1 MMKSTL
7 LTILIFLFTTLFTT
21 GCDIGDSTD
30 SNITMSLRVS
40 ALTYIRENNETN
52 DTLVTIND
60 TTKGTYITLGR
71 FDFYDEN
78 ITGERKII
86 NGVYLI
92 ESDVNCS
99 DYPDMNIS
107 ENAPAPT
114 MKAPDKNSS
123 ESKFAYINI
132 NPFTTLLVDSGY
144 SKETLQG
151 RFPEAASVDEDFNF
165 DTATARFDR
174 DFNST
179 RLTQEICEALNEVIS
194 LQL

>member
-1 MMKSTL
+1 MMKITL
-7 LTILIFLFTTLFTT
+7 LITLGLFLMTLFTS
-21 GCDIGDSTD
+21 GCSIGDSAD

-52 DTLVTIND
+52 DTLVSIND
-60 TTKGTYITLGR
+60 TIKGTYITLGR
-71 FDFYDEN
+71 FDFYDKN

-86 NGVYLI
+86 KGVYLI
-92 ESDVNCS
+92 DSDVNCTN
-99 DYPDMNIS
+99 YPDINLS
-107 ENAPAPT
+107 EGAPAPT

-123 ESKFAYINI
+123 NSTFAYINI
-132 NPFTTLLVDSGY
+132 NPFTTLLVDVGY

-151 RFPEAASVDEDFNF
+151 RFPEASSVDSDFNF
-165 DTATARFDR
+165 DTVSARFDR
-174 DFNST
+174 DVNST

>member
-7 LTILIFLFTTLFTT
+7 LATLWLLLMTLFTS
-21 GCDIGDSTD
+21 GCSIGDSTD

-60 TTKGTYITLGR
+60 TIKGTYITSGR
-71 FDFYDEN
+71 FDFYDKN

-86 NGVYLI
+86 KGVYLI
-92 ESDVNCS
+92 DSDVNCS
-99 DYPDMNIS
+99 NYPDMNLS
-107 ENAPAPT
+107 EGAPAPT

-123 ESKFAYINI
+123 ESAFAYINI
-132 NPFTTLLVDSGY
+132 NPFTTLLVAGHP
-144 SKETLQG
+144 KEELQSN
-151 RFPEAASVDEDFNF
+151 FPEAASVDEDFNF
-165 DTATARFDR
+165 DTVSARFDR
-174 DFNST
+174 DFNAT

>member
-1 MMKSTL
+1 MKSTL
-7 LTILIFLFTTLFTT
+7 VTILIFLFITLFTA

-40 ALTYIRENNETN
+40 ALTYIKENNETY
-52 DTLVTIND
+52 DTNVTIND
-60 TTKGTYITLGR
+60 TIIGSYITLGR
-71 FDFYDEN
+71 FDFYDN
-78 ITGERKII
+78 NTTGERKII
-86 NGVYLI
+86 NGVYLLD
-92 ESDVNCS
+92 SDVNCS
-99 DYPDMNIS
+99 DYPDMNLS
-107 ENAPAPT
+107 ENAAAPT

-123 ESKFAYINI
+123 NSRFAYINI

-165 DTATARFDR
+165 DTTTARFDR
-174 DFNST
+174 DFNGT